1 MVSLTLSVPPEL
13 KKRMEKHPEIRW
25 SNQVRA
31 IIQQQLDDLE
41 TTDRLASKSQLTEKD
56 VEELAAKVDAG
67 MAKRWKEAKREAR
80 R

>member
-13 KKRMEKHPEIRW
+13 KKRMDRHPEIRW

-31 IIQQQLDDLE
+31 IIAQQLDDLE
-41 TTDRLASKSQLTEKD
+41 TTDRLASRSQLTEKD

-67 MAKRWKEAKREAR
+67 MAKRWKEIRRVAR